1 MKDDRTFRNNR
12 EFLKDT
18 LRKQIDFSQTDQWRG
33 VPAPPVQEPFDP
45 ASPRIILPGADKWK
59 ECVTRPDLL
68 AAITNRV
75 SHRTFTSSPLSLNEL
90 SFLLYSTQGIKT
102 MPTPSVSLRTVP
114 SAGAR
119 HSFET
124 YLIVRNVEGLKRGL
138 YRYLAVE
145 NELLALGELQDLEE
159 KLTKGTLG
167 QRFVSGGAAIFIWA
181 CVPYRMEW
189 RYGPAAH
196 RVILMDVGHVCQ
208 NLYLACEGIGAGT
221 CAVAAYDQELVD
233 ELIRVDGKDQFAV
246 YLAPVGKVG
255 QRQGEGRRE

>member
-1 MKDDRTFRNNR
+1 MNDDRKFRNNR

-18 LRKQIDFSQTDQWRG
+18 LRKQIDFSQTDQWQG
-33 VPAPPVQEPFDP
+33 VPAPPIQEPFEP
-45 ASPRIILPGADKWK
+45 EAPRIALPGPDEWRP
-59 ECVTRPDLL
+59 CVTRPDMVD
-68 AAITNRV
+68 AIMNRV
-75 SHRTFTSSPLSLNEL
+75 SHRTYSSKPLSLDEL

-102 MPTPSVSLRTVP
+102 MPNPSVSLRTVP

-124 YLIVRNVEGLKRGL
+124 WLVARNVKGLEQGL

-145 NELLALGELQDLEE
+145 NELLFIGEIADIKE
-159 KLTKGTLG
+159 KLTAATLG
-167 QRFVSGGAAIFIWA
+167 QKFVSWGAVTFIWA
-181 CVPYRMEW
+181 CIPYRMEW
-189 RYGPAAH
+189 RYGAAAH

-233 ELIRVDGKDQFAV
+233 ELIGVDGEEQFAV

-255 QRQGEGRRE
+255 

>member
-1 MKDDRTFRNNR
+1 MNDDRTIRNNR
-12 EFLKDT
+12 EFLKDN
-18 LRKQIDFSQTDQWRG
+18 LRKQIDFSQTDQWQG

-45 ASPRIILPGADKWK
+45 DAPRITLPGPDEWRQ
-59 ECVTRPDLL
+59 CVTRPDLV

-75 SHRTFTSSPLSLNEL
+75 SHRTYTSTPLTLDEL
-90 SFLLYSTQGIKT
+90 SFLLYSTQGIKSL
-102 MPTPSVSLRTVP
+102 PNPLVSLRTVP

-124 YLIVRNVEGLKRGL
+124 YLVVRNVEGVEQGL

-145 NELLALGELQDLEE
+145 SELPFLGEINHVEE
-159 KLTKGTLG
+159 RLTAATLG
-167 QRFVSGGAAIFIWA
+167 QKFVSWGAVTFIWA

-189 RYGPAAH
+189 RYGAAAH

-208 NLYLACEGIGAGT
+208 NLYLACEGIEAGT

-233 ELIRVDGKDQFAV
+233 ALIGVDGEDQFAV
-246 YLAPVGKVG
+246 YLAPVGKV
-255 QRQGEGRRE
+255 R